1 MRTALISDIHGN
13 ELALNAVLDDI
24 QGRGADQTVCLG
36 DVATLGPRPL
46 AVLERLQ
53 KLGCACILG
62 NHDEFMFEPSLVADY
77 TRIPVLLEAVAWCR
91 NELPSDAID
100 FIRSFHGSLKLPL
113 DDRNELLLFHG
124 TPVSNVADLLATTA
138 PEVLDAM
145 LAGQQATVMAG
156 GHTTSRCCGNIGV
169 SCWSILAA
177 LVCHS
182 RNTSVEGGPP
192 SCPTPNTLRSN
203 PLGSTSAFS
212 FTELR
217 STGQRSARPRCPST
231 TRSVIPSQRCTRNV
245 AASRRGRLRAG
256 HNEAPATCVRSPLA
270 QTAVSVVRMLPAYFQ
285 CNRRRAVAVNL
296 RRYRRLNLLE

>member
-24 QGRGADQTVCLG
+24 HRRGADQTVCLG

-46 AVLERLQ
+46 AVLERLR

-91 NELPSDAID
+91 DELPSDAID
-100 FIRSFHGSLKLPL
+100 FIRSFQGSLKLPL

-124 TPVSNVADLLATTA
+124 TPESNVADLLATTA

-156 GHTTSRCCGNIGV
+156 GHTHIQMLRQHRGF
-169 SCWSILAA
+169 L
-177 LVCHS
+177 LV
-182 RNTSVEGGPP
+182 NPGSVGIPFKEYVGGGPP
-192 SCPTPNTLRSN
+192 TVLPHAEYATI
-203 PLGSTSAFS
+203 
-212 FTELR
+212 E
-217 STGQRSARPRCPST
+217 STGGNVSIQLHRVPLDRAALRKAAL
-231 TRSVIPSQRCTRNV
+231 SVDNPIC
-245 AASRRGRLRAG
+245 AS
-256 HNEAPATCVRSPLA
+256 LA
-270 QTAVSVVRMLPAYFQ
+270 EMYA
-285 CNRRRAVAVNL
+285 
-296 RRYRRLNLLE
+296 